1 MKLSELSVDR
11 GLDVLANII
20 QHVTTIAADPE
31 VSALFSDRK
40 PREGE
45 TEKAAVIRILG
56 AAVPKL
62 LTSHRA
68 ELIDILAELE
78 GVSAEEY
85 VRNTSFARMLSGLY
99 EMITDEELAALFTV
113 RPGEGAENSKA
124 VSR

>member
-20 QHVTTIAADPE
+20 QHVTTIASGPE

-40 PREGE
+40 PRDGE

-56 AAVPKL
+56 SAAPKL
-62 LTSHRA
+62 LTSHRT
-68 ELIDILAELE
+68 ELIAILAELE
-78 GVSAEEY
+78 GVSVEEY
-85 VRNTSFARMLSGLY
+85 VRNTSFTRMLSGLY
-99 EMITDEELAALFTV
+99 EMITDEELDALFTV
-113 RPGEGAENSKA
+113 RPDEGAENSKA

>member
-20 QHVTTIAADPE
+20 QHVTTIAADPK
-31 VSALFSDRK
+31 VTALFSDRK
-40 PREGE
+40 PRESE

-56 AAVPKL
+56 SAAPKL

-68 ELIDILAELE
+68 ELIAILAELE
-78 GVSAEEY
+78 VVSAEEY
-85 VRNTSFARMLSGLY
+85 VRNTSFARMLGSLY
-99 EMITDEELAALFTV
+99 EMMMDEELAALFTV
-113 RPGEGAENSKA
+113 RPYEGAENSKA

>member
-20 QHVTTIAADPE
+20 QHVTTIATDPE

-56 AAVPKL
+56 DAAPKL

-68 ELIDILAELE
+68 ELISILAELE
-78 GVSAEEY
+78 GVSVEEY

-113 RPGEGAENSKA
+113 RPEEGAENA
-124 VSR
+124 ETVSR